1 MTFCILI
8 RISTATPVFGKNLF
22 TSPTTRSFLFN
33 NMKSNF
39 IFFFFKKTNNKLL
52 YFLQEHNKSQGCKDL

>member
-1 MTFCILI
+1 MAFCILI
-8 RISTATPVFGKNLF
+8 RISTANPVFGKNLF

-39 IFFFFKKTNNKLL
+39 FFFFKKTNNKLL
-52 YFLQEHNKSQGCKDL
+52 YIFQEHNKSQGCKDL